1 MRHFFQYDLISIIR
15 MKKIHMGNF
24 DAYELVDGVYHSF
37 GDTQISCYASAS
49 ASVYVPWSMTN
60 AAAIMSSIEELSE
73 YFAIY
78 PLSGLNMKHNILLDV
93 TIKAREIH
101 QEYHFELS
109 CPPKLKDIQNRVSHF
124 DKSLQCT
131 YEVADLFQKLN
142 TSYGL
147 GNIRYVCLKILGCH
161 HKSFAV
167 TQQLEGFGMTVGG
180 FFFPCFDH
188 DCGKPVAAFQKDM
201 FEKQN
206 VASKLF
212 RDDDTSGT
220 SGSESVEIVKV
231 KKKKLC
237 NECESSSESVKIVH
251 ETKKRS
257 RNEFAAYFGSNG
269 SSSDSSHST
278 DGNEILSLS
287 QSGNSGE
294 CPVDAVRPV
303 AEVLFNKSESDD
315 FELLLPDDDEGSR
328 DGYGRNGM

>member
-1 MRHFFQYDLISIIR
+1 
-15 MKKIHMGNF
+15 MGNF

-49 ASVYVPWSMTN
+49 ASVYVPWSTTN
-60 AAAIMSSIEELSE
+60 AAAIMSSIEELSK

-131 YEVADLFQKLN
+131 YEVADLLQKLN
-142 TSYGL
+142 TRYGL

-180 FFFPCFDH
+180 FFFPRFDK
-188 DCGKPVAAFQKDM
+188 DDDSGKPGVASQNDK

-206 VASKLF
+206 FASKSF
-212 RDDDTSGT
+212 HRDSSG
-220 SGSESVEIVKV
+220 
-231 KKKKLC
+231 
-237 NECESSSESVKIVH
+237 ESSSESVKIVH
-251 ETKKRS
+251 ETKKRN
-257 RNEFAAYFGSNG
+257 RNEFAAYFGSDG
-269 SSSDSSHST
+269 SSSDGSHSMY
-278 DGNEILSLS
+278 GKELFSLS
-287 QSGNSGE
+287 ESGNSRG

-303 AEVLFNKSESDD
+303 PQVLFNKSESDD